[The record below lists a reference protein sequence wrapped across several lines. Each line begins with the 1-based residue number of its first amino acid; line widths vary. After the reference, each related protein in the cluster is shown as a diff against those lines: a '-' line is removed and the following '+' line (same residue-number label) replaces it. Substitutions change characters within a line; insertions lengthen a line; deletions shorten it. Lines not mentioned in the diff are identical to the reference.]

1 LVIRTCIQ
9 SVKITAAAVRV
20 VCVPGVVVCESMS
33 SDGVVY
39 PTRAAVGGL
48 VSAAGN
54 SYHSMELT
62 VASVMQTDMASDMPR
77 Y

>member
-1 LVIRTCIQ
+1 
-9 SVKITAAAVRV
+9 
-20 VCVPGVVVCESMS
+20 M

-39 PTRAAVGGL
+39 PTRASGL

-62 VASVMQTDMASDMPR
+62 VGSVMQPGTAAEMPR

>member
-1 LVIRTCIQ
+1 ML
-9 SVKITAAAVRV
+9 
-20 VCVPGVVVCESMS
+20 VCESIR

-39 PTRAAVGGL
+39 PTRAAGGL

-62 VASVMQTDMASDMPR
+62 VASVMQADMASDMPR